1 MKLTSVTIKNYRA
14 LDDISIDLN
23 ENMNVIYGVNGVGK
37 SSIVYILH
45 DFFNAIH
52 RGNNQNF
59 SIFYKDRIR
68 DVDKESSILV
78 RFGDKNNDEYDKKNT
93 INNTISIVRN
103 KEDNKEI
110 INRDI
115 DKNKKINIKSISFIP
130 GLTTQGIIQ
139 KVENNQIS
147 FGLLSFPKFVYTRG
161 IINYQ
166 KLKDDFFNLEVE
178 ENKKRIKEYEEKKE
192 MTYRHPALQKF
203 RDVIT
208 KINPDFGRI
217 TIEGEK
223 ENKKLIVEKH
233 GIPFNVEDQL
243 SSGEASVITMLGEIC
258 IDAFSEPD
266 IKDIVV
272 LIDEVDT
279 SLHPKWQMKIG
290 KVLKESFPEI
300 QFIMTSHSP
309 FIWAGLNKNEIIWLD
324 YDENNNIIKKDVEYA
339 KGGSVESI
347 ITQFFDTG
355 RYDDEVA
362 DRIHAID
369 ELIRRKDRATA
380 LKAISS
386 LKNDF
391 GKLPIISQLE
401 FKMRMMGL

>member
-37 SSIVYILH
+37 SSIIYILH
-45 DFFNAIH
+45 DFFNIIY
-52 RGNNQNF
+52 RKGKRD
-59 SIFYKDRIR
+59 IFYNGRIR
-68 DVDKESSILV
+68 DHNKESSIIV
-78 RFGDKNNDEYDKKNT
+78 KFNNKYNSND
-93 INNTISIVRN
+93 TISIVRSKGENEERIN
-103 KEDNKEI
+103 KVIDDKEM
-110 INRDI
+110 
-115 DKNKKINIKSISFIP
+115 NIKNVSFIP
-130 GLTTQGIIQ
+130 GLTVQSIVQ
-139 KVENNQIS
+139 KIENEQIS
-147 FGLLSFPKFVYTRG
+147 FGVLALPRFVYTRG

-208 KINPDFGRI
+208 KINPDFGGI

-258 IDAFSEPD
+258 IDAFSEPST
-266 IKDIVV
+266 KDVVV

-279 SLHPKWQMKIG
+279 SLHPQWQMKIG
-290 KVLKESFPEI
+290 KILKDSFPEI

-339 KGGSVESI
+339 KCGSVESI

-362 DRIHAID
+362 ERIHAID
-369 ELIRRKDRATA
+369 EMIRIKD
-380 LKAISS
+380 KAAARNAIFS
-386 LKNDF
+386 LKKEY
-391 GKLPIISQLE
+391 GELPIISQFE